1 MTTFNQKEY
10 NRTWYRLL
18 NLLLSV
24 AKSLDITV
32 TYHNKLDDLAGALC
46 YRVDQNGIID
56 KNITLKIRNDWKNYP
71 ILLAHELGH
80 YLAIKKYND
89 DTEQRADRQA
99 LILCKALLT
108 NKEEQVLKTLLETN
122 FKKE

>member
-10 NRTWYRLL
+10 NRTWNRLL
-18 NLLLSV
+18 NLLLAV
-24 AKSLDITV
+24 AESLNITV
-32 TYHNKLDDLAGALC
+32 TYHDKLGNLAGALR
-46 YRVDQNGIID
+46 YRINQGTIVQGSVSIP
-56 KNITLKIRNDWKNYP
+56 IRNDWKNYP

-89 DTEQRADRQA
+89 NTEQRADGQA